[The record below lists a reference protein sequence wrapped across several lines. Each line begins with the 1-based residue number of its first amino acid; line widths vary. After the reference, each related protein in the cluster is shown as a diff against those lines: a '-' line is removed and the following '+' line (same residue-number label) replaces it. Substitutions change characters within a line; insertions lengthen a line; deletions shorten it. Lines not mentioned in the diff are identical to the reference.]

1 MKSLSKWFSAAAA
14 IFVLSSTAMAAD
26 AIATG
31 KIKSV
36 IADKKEFVLT
46 DAAGK
51 DFTFAFGDNVLINR
65 GGKETKSDL
74 NAGDPVSVCYDK
86 GLVTWTANYVLV
98 QDGDSKNYVLSHG
111 KFKACDADKKEF
123 SVTDDSGKNVTF
135 TMNDAKVR
143 LNKEPSKIEDIK
155 IGDKI
160 LIVAEKDGDTLTV
173 KAVLAEHIK

>member
-14 IFVLSSTAMAAD
+14 LVLLSGTAMAAD

-36 IADKKEFVLT
+36 LADKKEFVLT

-51 DFTFAFGDNVLINR
+51 DWTFEYGENVLINR
-65 GGKETKSDL
+65 GGKESKTDL
-74 NAGDPVSVCYDK
+74 NAGDPVSVLYDK
-86 GLVTWTANYVLV
+86 GLVNWTANYILV
-98 QDGDSKNYVLSHG
+98 QAGDSKNCVLAHG
-111 KFKACDADKKEF
+111 KFKAYNADKKEY
-123 SVTDDSGKNVTF
+123 SLTDDSGKDVTF

-155 IGDKI
+155 VGDKV
-160 LIVAEKDGDTLTV
+160 LIVAEKDGDKTTV
-173 KAVLAEHIK
+173 KSVMVEHK

>member
-14 IFVLSSTAMAAD
+14 IVLLSGTAMAAD

-36 IADKKEFVLT
+36 IADKKEFILT
-46 DAAGK
+46 DVAGK
-51 DFTFAFGDNVLINR
+51 DFTFAFGDNLLINR

-74 NAGDPVSVCYDK
+74 NAGDPVSILYDK
-86 GLVTWTANYVLV
+86 GLVTWTASYILV
-98 QDGDSKNYVLSHG
+98 QDGDNKNCVLAHG
-111 KFKACDADKKEF
+111 KFKAFDADKKQF
-123 SVTDDSGKNVTF
+123 SLTDDAGKDATF
-135 TMNDAKVR
+135 HMNDAKVR

-160 LIVAEKDGDTLTV
+160 LIVAEKDGDKMTV
-173 KAVLAEHIK
+173 KSVIVERK